1 MLNINDIH
9 VRYITDENGDKS
21 EVIVPIEEFES
32 LLEDLKDLAI
42 VAERREEKT
51 VSHDDLVKEL
61 KHNGLL

>member
-21 EVIVPIEEFES
+21 EVIVPIEEFEG

-42 VAERREEKT
+42 VAERRDEKT

-61 KHNGLL
+61 KHYGLL